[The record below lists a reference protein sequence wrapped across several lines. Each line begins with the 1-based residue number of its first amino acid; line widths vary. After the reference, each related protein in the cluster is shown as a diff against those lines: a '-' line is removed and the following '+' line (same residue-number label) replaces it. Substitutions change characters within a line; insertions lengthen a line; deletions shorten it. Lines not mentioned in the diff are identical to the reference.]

1 MSKDNGKNMFG
12 GGNPHGMY
20 VPLTADEQEVL
31 ARLAEDDLVLL
42 VHGWGVR
49 LEKPRFIFGDLRVAV
64 GPFSLLF
71 HAPAFPT
78 KVESFDL
85 ELQRSNGQT
94 ICRETLPLPPGGV
107 EVCDGVELTL
117 QWDIAIDHMDP
128 AFVREVKPGAFGLTS
143 LRQDRDTK
151 ERTVQGNMKLDP
163 VQQRVLNA
171 IEEGNA
177 LVKDTNR
184 RFMKR

>member
-1 MSKDNGKNMFG
+1 MNDKNLFG
-12 GGNPHGMY
+12 GGNPHGTY
-20 VPLTADEQEVL
+20 VPLSGDEQEVL
-31 ARLAEDDLVLL
+31 SRLAEEDLVLL

-49 LEKPRFIFGDLRVAV
+49 LEKPRFTFGDLRVAV
-64 GPFSLLF
+64 GPFNLLF
-71 HAPAFPT
+71 HAPAAPT

-107 EVCDGVELTL
+107 EVCTGVELTL

-151 ERTVQGNMKLDP
+151 ERTVQGNMRLNPLQKK
-163 VQQRVLNA
+163 VLHA
-171 IEEGNA
+171 LEEGNA
-177 LVKDTNR
+177 LVRMTDR
-184 RFMKR
+184 RSVKR